1 MGVFILVYCIYLF
14 LKMWIISI
22 QIYNPDAQD
31 ARNDQMY
38 VGSQSLA
45 FKVVYDKSFYT
56 HYRSINHWPETEY
69 VARAVFTLY
78 GKKQLQNIQTSP
90 SPPCYEALPLGH
102 RLRIP
107 LPKNNIYKTSFVLIA
122 VTVLNQILN

>member
-1 MGVFILVYCIYLF
+1 
-14 LKMWIISI
+14 MWIISI
-22 QIYNPDAQD
+22 QICNPDAQD

-78 GKKQLQNIQTSP
+78 GKKAIAEYSDQTRPLHAMRP
-90 SPPCYEALPLGH
+90 SLWGTGCVYRCL
-102 RLRIP
+102 
-107 LPKNNIYKTSFVLIA
+107 KTTYIRHHLFR
-122 VTVLNQILN
+122 